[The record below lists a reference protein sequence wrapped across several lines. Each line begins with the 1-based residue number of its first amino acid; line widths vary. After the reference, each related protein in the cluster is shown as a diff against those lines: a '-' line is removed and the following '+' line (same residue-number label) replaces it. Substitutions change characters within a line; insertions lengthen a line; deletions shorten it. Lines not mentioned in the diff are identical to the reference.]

1 MRNRCN
7 NNTAEIT
14 ISQDEPDSLMQEM
27 RDLVKKRDFD
37 EFAVMQVR
45 VTTQLLNKLQRI
57 EEDMEELNNRQKLFL
72 NSIKENIEE
81 AFDSFNKINN
91 NDNSSSSSSSS
102 SSPPKILYTV
112 LTKKMSS
119 IHRRAKLIEE

>member
-1 MRNRCN
+1 MRNRRN

-14 ISQDEPDSLMQEM
+14 ISQDEPDSLTQEM

-37 EFAVMQVR
+37 EFAVTQVR
-45 VTTQLLNKLQRI
+45 ATTQLLNKLQRI

-72 NSIKENIEE
+72 DSIKENIEE

-91 NDNSSSSSSSS
+91 NDNSSSSSS
-102 SSPPKILYTV
+102 KLFFT
-112 LTKKMSS
+112 
-119 IHRRAKLIEE
+119 AKNLVYCAY